1 EYVRKFVP
9 NKIEEDAEIIVGKN
23 RNGPV
28 GTVEV
33 IFQKEFTRFVDKSF
47 GAAHVAEFNPNA

>member
-1 EYVRKFVP
+1 M
-9 NKIEEDAEIIVGKN
+9 VGN
-23 RNGPV
+23 NINGPV

-47 GAAHVAEFNPNA
+47 DAAHVAEFNPNA

>member
-1 EYVRKFVP
+1 MRKFVP